1 MTQTPESPSATIRR
15 AAALWRSRAE
25 AATEGPWRAVTASW
39 LGETYSAVIAEDGV
53 PADPSTWL
61 MAGGVNQASRKAD
74 AGYAASVHP
83 LVGLAVAGWLED
95 AAQAWDEGVEWDDA
109 LDVARTYLG
118 LTDSHLRVPDPAGPV
133 P

>member
-39 LGETYSAVIAEDGV
+39 LGETYSAVIAEDGI

-83 LVGLAVAGWLED
+83 LVGLDVAALLD
-95 AAQAWDEGVEWDDA
+95 AAAQWWDEGTERPEV
-109 LDVARTYLG
+109 LTVARRFLG
-118 LTDSHLRVPDPAGPV
+118 LADAQPQSTGEVPR
-133 P
+133 